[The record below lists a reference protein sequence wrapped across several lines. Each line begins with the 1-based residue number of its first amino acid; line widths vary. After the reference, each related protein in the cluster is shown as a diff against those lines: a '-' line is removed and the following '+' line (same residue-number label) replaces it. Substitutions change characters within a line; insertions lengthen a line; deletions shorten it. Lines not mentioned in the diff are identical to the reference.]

1 MNNNDIRLDAEGLGS
16 ATAAWLAA
24 APIEPRVHPIC
35 TPEVDPLGAA
45 VSAAVADW
53 PTVHEA
59 LTTHRAAKA
68 GELAAANGGTAAIIS
83 TADITNAEQIITE
96 V

>member
-1 MNNNDIRLDAEGLGS
+1 MNNKDIRLDTDGLVS

-24 APIEPRVHPIC
+24 APIAPRLHPVC

-68 GELAAANGGTAAIIS
+68 AELAAANGGTAAIIS
-83 TADITNAEQIITE
+83 TADATNAEQIITE